1 MRTRPLGC
9 MTFTALVAGVIA
21 LLAIAGVILTTGNSL
36 FSPGGLSAYTQPGAA
51 TLVSAGGVTS
61 HAQLEGRCDA
71 CHVAIWSGQR
81 MGDKCLDCHS
91 DVAQQ
96 SATGK
101 GLHGKLDATAATCLR
116 CHTEHHGATASTT
129 LADPHVFPHEET
141 GFVLTAH
148 ARPAVANAV
157 GCRECHANSPRDYAA
172 PDCASCHQKL
182 DAAKMAKHTDT
193 YGSACLNCHDGK
205 DTYGH
210 AFAHTTY
217 ALTGKHSGA
226 DCASC
231 HKGST
236 TLAALRTTSTACA
249 TCHAKDD
256 IHGGRLGQ
264 SCGTCHTP
272 GGWAGAQLDHTSQT
286 TFALAGKH
294 AAVACESCHVNRQW
308 TGLGTTCASCHAK
321 DDPHAGKFG
330 SDCASCHNPSDWK
343 DAKFDHSTT
352 GFSLAQAHA
361 SVSCDKCHANKR
373 FAGTPTNCAGCHASQ
388 DKHNGVLGTTC
399 EQCHTATQWS
409 SASYNHNSAAFK
421 LVGAHTGVTCEKCHT
436 KAPPASTATSCV
448 GCHAAQDAHNGS
460 MGSNCETCHKPT
472 AWMDVSVNHNA
483 FPFKLTGAHAGVS
496 CSQCHKDS
504 TPKNTPT
511 ACASCHT
518 KPTSH
523 DSHFSGVCSS
533 CHTTKAWRPAAFNHA
548 TTSYKLTGAH
558 LSVTCLKCHTH
569 PSVTYTGAPT
579 VCASCHKK
587 PANHTGAMGS
597 NCGQCHTTRG
607 WSPSTFNHSTT
618 SFPLTGAHTKLLCTK
633 CHTSPTSFGG
643 LPTSCVGCHN
653 KPSNHPSSYGTVCTL
668 CHTTTAWLPIHYTG
682 PHTFPMTHHGAG
694 GVCANC
700 HAATL
705 SGYSC
710 AKCHANAHGG
720 NRDQSKCASCHPDG
734 RGGD

>member
-9 MTFTALVAGVIA
+9 MTFTALVAAVIA
-21 LLAIAGVILTTGNSL
+21 LLAIVGVIVVTGNSM
-36 FSPGGLSAYTQPGAA
+36 FSPGALSALTVTDGAQA
-51 TLVSAGGVTS
+51 VSTGGVTS

-71 CHVAIWSGQR
+71 CHAAIWSGQK
-81 MGDKCLDCHS
+81 MGDRCVACHA
-91 DVAQQ
+91 DVATQ
-96 SATGK
+96 SATGT
-101 GLHGKLDATAATCLR
+101 GLHGKLDANAATCLR

-129 LADPHVFPHEET
+129 LADPRVFPHEQT

-148 ARPAVANAV
+148 AQPAVAAAV
-157 GCRECHANSPRDYAA
+157 GCRSCHPGSPRDYKV
-172 PDCASCHQKL
+172 PDCVSCHQKL

-193 YGSACLNCHDGK
+193 YGAQCLNCHDGK

-210 AFAHTTY
+210 AFVHTTY
-217 ALTGKHSGA
+217 ALTGKHAGA

-236 TLAALRTTSTACA
+236 TLAALRTTSTTCA
-249 TCHAKDD
+249 TCHAKNDV
-256 IHGGRLGQ
+256 HQGRLGQ

-272 GGWAGAQLDHTSQT
+272 DGWTGAQLDHGTQT
-286 TFALAGKH
+286 TFPLAGKH

-308 TGLGTTCASCHAK
+308 SGLGTTCASCHKK

-330 SDCASCHNPSDWK
+330 ADCASCHNASDWK
-343 DAKFDHSTT
+343 DAKFDHSIT

-373 FAGTPTNCAGCHASQ
+373 FAGTPTTCVGCHASQ
-388 DKHNGVLGTTC
+388 DKHNGVLGNRC
-399 EQCHTATQWS
+399 EQCHSATQWAD
-409 SASYNHNSAAFK
+409 ASYNHNAAAFK
-421 LVGAHTGVTCEKCHT
+421 LVGAHVGVTCERCHS
-436 KAPPASTATSCV
+436 KAPPASTVTTCV
-448 GCHAAQDAHNGS
+448 GCHAAKDVHNGS
-460 MGSNCETCHKPT
+460 MGSVCETCHKPT
-472 AWMDVSVNHNA
+472 AWMDVKVNHNA
-483 FPFKLTGAHAGVS
+483 FAFKLTGAHAGVA

-504 TPKNTPT
+504 SPRNTPT
-511 ACASCHT
+511 ACAACHN
-518 KPTSH
+518 KPASH
-523 DSHFSGVCSS
+523 DSHFGGVCSS

-548 TTSYKLTGAH
+548 ATSYKLTGAH
-558 LSVTCLKCHTH
+558 LSVTCLKCHTN
-569 PSVTYTGAPT
+569 PSVTYTGAST

-720 NRDQSKCASCHPDG
+720 SRDQSKCASCHPDG